1 MIAYD
6 FLDTPIGRLGI
17 AISANGLYRIELRT
31 DETQFLNILRKSC
44 GQEPMHSPP
53 AVAEVK
59 RQLQEYFAGQRR
71 HFDLVVDLEQVTP
84 FQRDVL
90 IACLRI
96 PYGETRSYADLARA
110 VGRPKASRAVGM
122 TMAMNP
128 IPIVIPCHRV
138 LRSDNGLGGYG
149 GGLDIKQWLLHH
161 EAAHRDPA
169 SCPSQ

>member
-17 AISANGLYRIELRT
+17 AVSANGLCRIELRT
-31 DETQFLNILRKSC
+31 NEAQFVSILRKTYRE
-44 GQEPMHSPP
+44 EPVHSAP
-53 AVAEVK
+53 AVAEAK

-96 PYGETRSYADLARA
+96 PYGETRSYGDLARA
-110 VGRPKASRAVGM
+110 VGRPKAFRAVGM

-138 LRSDNGLGGYG
+138 LRSDKGLGGYG
-149 GGLDIKQWLLHH
+149 GGLDIKQWLLYH
-161 EAAHRDPA
+161 EAAHREPA
-169 SCPSQ
+169 SCPIE